1 MRRVAGIITICLV
14 LSGINCLAASKAR
27 NTDNYDYVVKN
38 LFWHDL
44 YADGG
49 WSLYCGY
56 RFGPDRM
63 TARGRAMV
71 AGHIYP
77 VTGLVKYVHC
87 RSRLQCY
94 DSGNEKFRKMD
105 ADLHNLYPVWDAL
118 VIYRYERR
126 YGEIKT
132 GNRRFKDCDFEWKGD
147 VVEPRPIARG
157 NIARAYFYMH
167 RRYGLP
173 INPVMLPLLKRWNR
187 DDPPSSQEKYR
198 NNRIQTLQGVRNP
211 YIDNP
216 TLADRITSA
225 AGKEVAGDGPQPGR
239 VARIREK

>member
-1 MRRVAGIITICLV
+1 MRLFAGIITILLV
-14 LSGINCLAASKAR
+14 LFDINCLAAPKAR
-27 NTDNYDYVVKN
+27 DTDDYDYVVKN
-38 LFWHDL
+38 LFWDDL

-56 RFGPDRM
+56 KFGQDRK
-63 TARGRAMV
+63 TSQGRGMV
-71 AGHIYP
+71 VGHIYP
-77 VTGLVKYVHC
+77 VTGLVKYAHC
-87 RSRLQCY
+87 RNRLQCY

-105 ADLHNLYPVWDAL
+105 ADLHNLYPVWDVL
-118 VIYRYERR
+118 VTYRYERR
-126 YGEIKT
+126 YGEIKG
-132 GNRRFKDCDFEWKGD
+132 GNRRFRDCDFEWKGD

-173 INPVMLPLLKRWNR
+173 IDPAMLSMLKRWNR
-187 DDPPSSQEKYR
+187 EDPPSSQEKYR
-198 NNRIQTLQGVRNP
+198 NNRIQALQGVRNP

-216 TLADRITSA
+216 ALAGRITPG
-225 AGKEVAGDGPQPGR
+225 AGKQVGGGGSQPGR

>member
-1 MRRVAGIITICLV
+1 MRRVAGIITIFLV
-14 LSGINCLAASKAR
+14 LYGINCPAVPEAR
-27 NTDNYDYVVKN
+27 NTDDYDYVVKN
-38 LFWHDL
+38 LFWDEL
-44 YADGG
+44 YPDGG

-56 RFGPDRM
+56 KFNRNRM
-63 TARGRAMV
+63 SAGGKAMV
-71 AGHIYP
+71 VGHIYP
-77 VTGLVKYVHC
+77 VTGLVKDVHC

-118 VIYRYERR
+118 VTYRYDMR
-126 YGEIKT
+126 YGEIKGET
-132 GNRRFKDCDFEWKGD
+132 SRFKDCNFEWKGG
-147 VVEPRPIARG
+147 VIEPRPIARG

-173 INPVMLPLLKRWNR
+173 IEPAMLSLLKRWNR
-187 DDPPSSQEKYR
+187 EDPPSNQEKYR
-198 NNRIQTLQGVRNP
+198 NDRIQALQGVRNP

-216 TLADRITSA
+216 ALADRITLKP
-225 AGKEVAGDGPQPGR
+225 GKQASGDGTQPVR